1 MKKKTLSIEERK
13 EIAQLYLTT
22 RVGQMEL
29 VERYG
34 VSLTT
39 IQNIIREHRERERM
53 SNEATRQQ

>member
-13 EIAQLYLTT
+13 EIAELYLTT
-22 RVGQMEL
+22 KVGQMEL

-39 IQNIIREHRERERM
+39 IQNVIREHRERERV
-53 SNEATRQQ
+53 SNEARGDQ